1 MASINLFDY
10 QQEALQSV
18 IAEFEAGTHRQL
30 ICLPT
35 GTGKTILMAAI
46 AKHFNKK
53 ILILAHREEL
63 IRQAKNKIKLYWKQA
78 DIGIVKAEQ
87 NEIDHHIVIGS
98 VLTCCRPKRLAQLK
112 EQGFEILI
120 IDEAHHAVADTY
132 HRIIDELGF
141 KNNKDKLFIGVTAT
155 PERNDKK
162 GLLDIFEKI
171 VFLRSIS
178 TMINAEYLVPV
189 HGRKILTTCSLN
201 DVKTFNRDFALGEL
215 SHAVNIPK
223 RNELIVSKFIEHAHD
238 RKAIAFCADVK
249 HAQDLAE
256 TFRKKGIKAEAVWG
270 DMSATKRARAL
281 RNLKNGKISIATTC
295 NVLIEGF
302 DEPSVNCIL
311 MCRPT
316 KSKPLYIQ
324 AVGRGLRKNGPLKNN
339 CIVLDFVDTYH
350 NLDTIAS
357 LYSTIPTVSIQEDT
371 KKESFDLVENCATS
385 EDVLVD
391 QLLDENFDILGKSR
405 FMWIDIGGNEYS
417 LADDM
422 NNEIIIKERDSGY
435 VADLYRDGLCIPIV
449 HDPLP
454 IDYCTGVCED
464 YARRN
469 LKMLYADTNSGWL
482 DSSRKT
488 PPTRGQIMKLQ
499 EFGIDT
505 KGMDKAQA
513 SLELRREIA
522 LRKKARR
529 NREKEPMTYQQRY
542 FLLKAGIN
550 QEGISKSQAI
560 KVISQIKR
568 ESQGVDS

>member
-1 MASINLFDY
+1 MASITLFDY
-10 QQEALQSV
+10 QQEALKSV
-18 IAEFEAGTHRQL
+18 IAEFEAGVYRQL

-35 GTGKTILMAAI
+35 GTGKTIIMAAI
-46 AKHFNKK
+46 AKHFKKK

-63 IRQAKNKIKLYWKQA
+63 IKQAKSKIKLYWKQA
-78 DIGIVKAEQ
+78 DIGIVKAKQ
-87 NEIDHHIVIGS
+87 NEINHRIVIGS

-112 EQGFEILI
+112 EQGFEMLI
-120 IDEAHHAVADTY
+120 VDEAHHAVADTY
-132 HRIIDELGF
+132 RRIIDELGF
-141 KNNKDKLFIGVTAT
+141 KDNKDKLLIGVTAT

-171 VFLRSIS
+171 VFSRSIS
-178 TMINAEYLVPV
+178 TMINAGYLVPV
-189 HGRKILTTCSLN
+189 HGRKILTTCSLK
-201 DVKTFNRDFALGEL
+201 DVKTFNGDFAIGEL

-223 RNELIVSKFIEHAHD
+223 RNALIVSKFMEHAQD

-256 TFRKKGIKAEAVWG
+256 TFIKRGIRAEAIWG
-270 DMSATKRARAL
+270 DMPAANRARVL
-281 RNLKNGKISIATTC
+281 RKLTSGKISVATTC

-324 AVGRGLRKNGPLKNN
+324 AVGRGLRKNGPLKND

-357 LYSTIPTVSIQEDT
+357 LQETIPTIAIQEDV
-371 KKESFDLVENCATS
+371 KRESFDMVENCTTS
-385 EDVLVD
+385 GDILVE
-391 QLLDENFDILGKSR
+391 QLLDEKFDILGKSR
-405 FMWIDIGGNEYS
+405 FMWIDIGDNEYS

-422 NNEIIIKERDSGY
+422 NNEIIIKERDGGY
-435 VADLYRDGLCIPIV
+435 VADLYCKGFCMPLV
-449 HDPLP
+449 HEPLP

-469 LKMLYADTNSGWL
+469 LKMLYGDTNSGWL

-488 PPTRGQIMKLQ
+488 PPTRGQIEKLK
-499 EFGIDT
+499 EFGINAN
-505 KGMDKAQA
+505 GLDKAQA
-513 SLELRREIA
+513 SLELRRAIA
-522 LRKKARR
+522 LRKKTGR
-529 NREKEPMTYQQRY
+529 NRDKEPMTSQQRY

-550 QEGISKSQAI
+550 QEGISKAQAMRM
-560 KVISQIKR
+560 ISEIKR
-568 ESQGVDS
+568 GLYGS